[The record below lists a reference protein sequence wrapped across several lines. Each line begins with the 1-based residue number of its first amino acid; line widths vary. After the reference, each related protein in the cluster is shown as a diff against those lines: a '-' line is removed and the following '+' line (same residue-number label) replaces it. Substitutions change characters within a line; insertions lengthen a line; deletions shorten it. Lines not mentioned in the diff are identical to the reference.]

1 MTTLEDLLEKTS
13 RTFALSIPVLPEP
26 TRREVM
32 LAYLLFRIADTFE
45 DASHWPAQLRIEA
58 LNEFRDLLAGYSPE
72 EARRL
77 SAKWTA
83 AGVSPHAGYRQ
94 LISET
99 PSVLDAFFRLDAEAV
114 ASVRDHV
121 SRSAEGMAKFVAR
134 GSGGVLVLNDM
145 IDLRAYCYSV
155 AGIVGEMLSELFL
168 LRRPALLAIA
178 PYLRERAST
187 FGEALQLVNIL
198 KDAAEDETEGRSFLP
213 AKVPRS
219 EVFGLARADLAI
231 AAEYTLALQT
241 AGAPRGLVEFCALP
255 AELAWATL
263 RKVEERG
270 PGSKVSHMELFAIRK
285 RLERALDRNDPA
297 VVIRRGETPE

>member
-1 MTTLEDLLEKTS
+1 MKTASLDDLLEKTS

-32 LAYLLFRIADTFE
+32 IAYLLFRIADTFE
-45 DASHWPAQLRIEA
+45 DAAQWPAPLRIEA
-58 LNEFRDLLAGYSPE
+58 LNEFRDLLADYSPE
-72 EARRL
+72 KANRL
-77 SAKWTA
+77 SSKWTA
-83 AGVSPHAGYRQ
+83 AGVSPHEGYRQ
-94 LISET
+94 LIYET
-99 PSVLDAFFRLDAEAV
+99 PFVLDAFSRLDPEAV
-114 ASVRDHV
+114 ASVSDHV

-134 GSGGVLVLNDM
+134 TSGGVLVLNDM
-145 IDLRAYCYSV
+145 VDLRAYCYSV

-168 LRRPALLAIA
+168 LKRPALLTIA

-198 KDAAEDETEGRSFLP
+198 KDAADDETEGRSFLP
-213 AKVPRS
+213 KKVPRS

-231 AAEYTLALQT
+231 AAEYTLALQN

-270 PGSKVSHMELFAIRK
+270 PGSKVSHLELFAIRK
-285 RLERALDRNDPA
+285 RLERALDRNEPA
-297 VVIRRGETPE
+297 VVIRR

>member
-1 MTTLEDLLEKTS
+1 MTTTTLEDLLEKTS

-45 DASHWPAQLRIEA
+45 DAAHWPAARRIEA
-58 LNEFRDLLAGYSPE
+58 LHEFRDLLRDYSPE
-72 EARRL
+72 KGARL
-77 SAKWTA
+77 ASKWTA

-99 PSVLDAFFRLDAEAV
+99 PFVLEAFFQLDPEAV

-134 GSGGVLVLNDM
+134 SNGGVLVLDDM
-145 IDLRAYCYSV
+145 VDLRAYCYSV

-168 LRRPALLAIA
+168 QKRPSLLAIA

-198 KDAAEDETEGRSFLP
+198 KDAAVDETEGRNFLP
-213 AKVPRS
+213 RRVPRE
-219 EVFGLARADLAI
+219 EVFGLARADLVI
-231 AAEYTLALQT
+231 ASEYTLALQK
-241 AGAPRGLVEFCALP
+241 AGAPRGIVEFCALP

-270 PGSKVSHMELFAIRK
+270 PGSKISHLELFAIRK

-297 VVIRRGETPE
+297 VSIRT

>member
-1 MTTLEDLLEKTS
+1 MTVSLEDLLEKTS

-45 DASHWPAQLRIEA
+45 DASHWPAPLRIDA
-58 LNEFRDLLAGYSPE
+58 LHEFRDLLREGQAPLVHE
-72 EARRL
+72 KANRL
-77 SAKWTA
+77 SSKWTA
-83 AGVSPHAGYRQ
+83 AGVSPHEGYRQ
-94 LISET
+94 LIYET
-99 PSVLDAFFRLDAEAV
+99 PFVLDAFFQLDPEAV

-134 GSGGVLVLNDM
+134 TDGGVLVLNDM
-145 IDLRAYCYSV
+145 VDLRAYCYSV

-168 LRRPALLAIA
+168 LKRGSLLAIA

-198 KDAAEDETEGRSFLP
+198 KDVAVDENEGRSFLP
-213 AKVPRS
+213 RSVPRA
-219 EVFGLARADLAI
+219 EVFDLARTDLAI
-231 AAEYTLALQT
+231 AAEYTLALQS

-270 PGSKVSHMELFAIRK
+270 PGSKVSHLELFAIRK
-285 RLERALDRNDPA
+285 RLERALDRNEPA
-297 VVIRRGETPE
+297 VVIRR

>member
-1 MTTLEDLLEKTS
+1 
-13 RTFALSIPVLPEP
+13 
-26 TRREVM
+26 M

-45 DASHWPAQLRIEA
+45 DAAHWPPALRIEA
-58 LNEFRDLLAGYSPE
+58 LHEFQDLLREHSPE
-72 EARRL
+72 KAKRL
-77 SAKWTA
+77 SSKWTA

-99 PSVLDAFFRLDAEAV
+99 PFVLDAFLRLDPEAV

-121 SRSAEGMAKFVAR
+121 SRSAEGMAKFVSR
-134 GSGGVLVLNDM
+134 SNGGVLVLQDM
-145 IDLRAYCYSV
+145 VDLRAYCYSV

-168 LRRPALLAIA
+168 LKRPNLLAIA

-198 KDAAEDETEGRSFLP
+198 KDSATDESEGRNFLP
-213 AKVPRS
+213 RSVPRG
-219 EVFGLARADLAI
+219 EVFGLARADLVI
-231 AAEYTLALQT
+231 AAEYTLALQK
-241 AGAPRGLVEFCALP
+241 AQAPRGIVEFCALP

-270 PGSKVSHMELFAIRK
+270 PGSKISHLELFAIRK
-285 RLERALDRNDPA
+285 RLEQALDRNDPA
-297 VVIRRGETPE
+297 VSIQT